1 MLKIQS
7 SIVKAVEDFF
17 IFEKNNYM
25 FENKTL
31 SDQENP
37 KSVQEYVISSL
48 IAEQPKRLII
58 ATLLEKG
65 IDEEEAKKL
74 IADGEDKLMDAER
87 AAANKD
93 IIYGAIWL
101 VVGIAITFSG
111 VGVIT
116 YGAIIY
122 GLFRL
127 FKGLS
132 NTNIL

>member
-1 MLKIQS
+1 M
-7 SIVKAVEDFF
+7 KAVEDFF

-37 KSVQEYVISSL
+37 KSIQEYVVSSL

-58 ATLLEKG
+58 AALLEKG

-87 AAANKD
+87 AEANKD
-93 IIYGAIWL
+93 ILYWASWL

-111 VGVIT
+111 IGFIT
-116 YGAIIY
+116 YGAIICLLY
-122 GLFRL
+122 TSRCV
-127 FKGLS
+127 
-132 NTNIL
+132 

>member
-1 MLKIQS
+1 MK
-7 SIVKAVEDFF
+7 
-17 IFEKNNYM
+17 KNNYM

-58 ATLLEKG
+58 AALLEKG
-65 IDEEEAKKL
+65 IDEEAAKKL
-74 IADGEDKLMDAER
+74 IADGEDKLMDTER

-93 IIYGAIWL
+93 ILYGAIWL

-111 VGVIT
+111 VGFIT

>member
-1 MLKIQS
+1 
-7 SIVKAVEDFF
+7 
-17 IFEKNNYM
+17 M
-25 FENKTL
+25 FENNTL
-31 SDQENP
+31 YSQENP
-37 KSVQEYVISSL
+37 VSVQEFVISSL

-58 ATLLEKG
+58 AALLEKG
-65 IDEEEAKKL
+65 LDEEAAKKL
-74 IADGEDKLMDAER
+74 IAEGEDKLMDAER
-87 AAANKD
+87 AVANKD

-101 VVGIAITFSG
+101 VAGIAITLSG
-111 VGVIT
+111 VGLFT

>member
-1 MLKIQS
+1 
-7 SIVKAVEDFF
+7 
-17 IFEKNNYM
+17 M

-37 KSVQEYVISSL
+37 KNIDEFVISSL
-48 IAEQPKRLII
+48 IAEQPKRLIVT
-58 ATLLEKG
+58 ALLEKG
-65 IDEEEAKKL
+65 IDEETAKKL

-101 VVGIAITFSG
+101 VAGIAITFSG
-111 VGVIT
+111 IGLIT